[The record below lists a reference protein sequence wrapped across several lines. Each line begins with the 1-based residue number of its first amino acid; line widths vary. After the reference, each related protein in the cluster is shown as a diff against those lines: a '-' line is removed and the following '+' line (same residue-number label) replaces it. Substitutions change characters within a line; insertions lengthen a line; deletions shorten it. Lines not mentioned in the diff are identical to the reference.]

1 MAVAWILP
9 GGERYKTEELK
20 KRRDRLVLPL
30 SISPREFKRGKETK
44 KKSHAAVLFF
54 VF

>member
-9 GGERYKTEELK
+9 GGGRYKTEELK
-20 KRRDRLVLPL
+20 ERRDRLVLLP
-30 SISPREFKRGKETK
+30 SISAGGLKRGKETEK
-44 KKSHAAVLFF
+44 QSHDLVLFF